1 MMTQDVA
8 IRDIAMDDIDE
19 PQHIA
24 RSNIDDAAL
33 VELAESIQ
41 RIGLINPI
49 TVRPVGNR
57 YEIVAGHRRYL
68 AHRILG
74 RQTIMARIVEASEN
88 EAETMKVVEN
98 IQREQLTYAEE
109 IHNIRYMRDVMGMDT
124 KQIAS
129 MTGRSIRWVQQRLDA
144 LQWPEQ
150 VIEAVSAGQISA
162 GAARKLMQVDD
173 PDYRQYLMDCAI
185 RNGATEWT
193 VTGWVQAW
201 EVSKLQAPIEEIEVA
216 PRRDDRVQYKVV
228 IPCYACRQE
237 LPVEQM
243 HIVRICDRC
252 KAAIDEIRDQQ

>member
-1 MMTQDVA
+1 MMTTDVT
-8 IRDIAMDDIDE
+8 IKDIAMENIDE

-49 TVRPVGNR
+49 TVRPIGNR

-68 AHRILG
+68 AHKILG
-74 RQTIMARIVEASEN
+74 RKTIMARIVDTSTD
-88 EAETMKVVEN
+88 EAEAMKIVEN
-98 IQREQLTYAEE
+98 IQREQLSYAEE
-109 IHNIRYMRDVMGMDT
+109 IHNIRYMRDIMGMDT
-124 KQIAS
+124 RQIAS
-129 MTGRSIRWVQQRLDA
+129 MTGRSLRWVQQRLDA
-144 LQWPEQ
+144 LQWPET
-150 VIEAVSAGQISA
+150 VIEAVSNGQISA

-173 PDYRQYLMDCAI
+173 PDYRQYLMDCAV

-201 EVSKLQAPIEEIEVA
+201 EVSKLQAPVEEIEVA
-216 PRRDDRVQYKVV
+216 PRRDDRVAYKVV

>member
-1 MMTQDVA
+1 MTNNEEM
-8 IRDIAMDDIDE
+8 IRDIELEKIDE

-74 RQTIMARIVEASEN
+74 RTTIMARIVDTSTD
-88 EAETMKVVEN
+88 EAEAIKIVEN
-98 IQREQLTYAEE
+98 IQREQLSYAEE
-109 IHNIRYMRDVMGMDT
+109 IHNIRYMRDIMGLDT
-124 KQIAS
+124 RQIAS
-129 MTGRSIRWVQQRLDA
+129 MTGRSLRWVQQRLDA
-144 LQWPEQ
+144 LSWPEQ

-201 EVSKLQAPIEEIEVA
+201 EVSKLQAPVEEIEVA

>member
-1 MMTQDVA
+1 MNQDVM
-8 IRDIAMDDIDE
+8 IKEIEMDEIDE
-19 PQHIA
+19 PQHVA

-74 RQTIMARIVEASEN
+74 RQTIMARIVSASDTD
-88 EAETMKVVEN
+88 AETMKVVEN

-109 IHNIRYMRDVMGMDT
+109 IHNIRYMRDIMGLDPR
-124 KQIAS
+124 QIAN
-129 MTGRSIRWVQQRLDA
+129 MTGRSLRWVQQRLDA
-144 LQWPEQ
+144 LQWPAD
-150 VIEAVSAGQISA
+150 VIAAVSEGKISA

-173 PDYRQYLMDCAI
+173 PDYRQYLMDCAV

-216 PRRDDRVQYKVV
+216 PRQRDGVSYKVV

-243 HIVRICDRC
+243 HIIRICDRC

>member
-1 MMTQDVA
+1 MTNNEA
-8 IRDIAMDDIDE
+8 MIRDIEMEKIDE
-19 PQHIA
+19 PQHVA
-24 RSNIDDAAL
+24 RSSIDDAAL

-49 TVRPVGNR
+49 TVRPIGNR

-74 RQTIMARIVEASEN
+74 RPTIMARIVDTSTD
-88 EAETMKVVEN
+88 EAEAIKIVEN
-98 IQREQLTYAEE
+98 IQREQLSYAEE
-109 IHNIRYMRDVMGMDT
+109 IHNIRYMRDIMGMDT
-124 KQIAS
+124 RQIAS
-129 MTGRSIRWVQQRLDA
+129 MTGRSLRWVQQRLDA
-144 LQWPEQ
+144 LQWPAD
-150 VIEAVSAGQISA
+150 VIAAVSDGKISA

-243 HIVRICDRC
+243 HIVRICDLC
-252 KAAIDEIRDQQ
+252 KAVIDEIRDQQ